1 MNRSKFIHAIIF
13 CVYTYAIA
21 NSMLFAMGL
30 ANAERLRPRLCLIGF
45 IYIFC
50 QWSLLELWPDSS
62 QRWGMVLFFFAL
74 VGWDIAIFS
83 YPLLRW
89 SRKKTVFNAWL
100 VAIAGALIPQ
110 YIWTFFCYPPDYTLN
125 AFWTMNAGYAI
136 AWIIEQAWR
145 RSIRIEEERRAQ
157 KHDAASRQ

>member
-1 MNRSKFIHAIIF
+1 MPLFFASILTPLPIQCFLPWGWQTPSGSGQSYVCKVLFIFFVNGVYWNYGPIHPSAGAWF
-13 CVYTYAIA
+13 C
-21 NSMLFAMGL
+21 
-30 ANAERLRPRLCLIGF
+30 
-45 IYIFC
+45 
-50 QWSLLELWPDSS
+50 
-62 QRWGMVLFFFAL
+62 FFFAL
-74 VGWDIAIFS
+74 VAWDIAIFS